1 MLRQIVRSVLRRK
14 ILKQRETYE
23 RISLADLAWKVNAGA
38 ADTGEVL
45 AVLHYMVSTQDPE
58 YASSLLSDFRSRAGR
73 FKPV

>member
-1 MLRQIVRSVLRRK
+1 MLRQIIRSILRRK

-23 RISLADLAWKVNAGA
+23 RISLADLAWKVNAGG

-45 AVLHYMVSTQDPE
+45 AVLHYMVGTQDSC
-58 YASSLLSDFRSRAGR
+58 ASFSLIDFRSRAGR